1 MEKALDEALEESPE
15 LLQQVDGINDSDVE
29 RPGKVET
36 VLGVPQQEVKGGGGW
51 EVVHSQRKTR
61 DMKAAAGGKGG
72 RTGSIE
78 RMFPALLL
86 TRTVAQVEE
95 LIEKSGMERAQH
107 SERVQRKA
115 KGGQGVMFLSC

>member
-1 MEKALDEALEESPE
+1 MEKALDETLEESPE

-36 VLGVPQQEVKGGGGW
+36 VMGELQQEETDGGGW
-51 EVVHSQRKTR
+51 EVVHSQSKTR

-95 LIEKSGMERAQH
+95 IIKKRGMAWAEH
-107 SERVQRKA
+107 SERVQSFRLQK
-115 KGGQGVMFLSC
+115 KKT

>member
-1 MEKALDEALEESPE
+1 MQHCDEALEESPE

-36 VLGVPQQEVKGGGGW
+36 VEGVLQQEEKDGGGW

-61 DMKAAAGGKGG
+61 EMKAAAGGKGG

-86 TRTVAQVEE
+86 TRTVAQVEMM
-95 LIEKSGMERAQH
+95 IEAYGMEWVQH
-107 SERVQRKA
+107 RESVHKTKLQTKKQKEAR
-115 KGGQGVMFLSC
+115 GW

>member
-36 VLGVPQQEVKGGGGW
+36 VMGVLQQEETDGGGW

-61 DMKAAAGGKGG
+61 EMKAAAGGKGG
-72 RTGSIE
+72 RTGSKE
-78 RMFPALLL
+78 RLFPTLLL
-86 TRTVAQVEE
+86 TRSVAQVEE
-95 LIEKSGMERAQH
+95 LIKLGGTEWALALEKEAML
-107 SERVQRKA
+107 A
-115 KGGQGVMFLSC
+115 KK